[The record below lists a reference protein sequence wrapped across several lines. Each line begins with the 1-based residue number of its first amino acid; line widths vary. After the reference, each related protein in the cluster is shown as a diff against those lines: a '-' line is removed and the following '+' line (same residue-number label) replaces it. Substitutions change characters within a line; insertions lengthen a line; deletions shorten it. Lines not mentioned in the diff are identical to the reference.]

1 MDLQTL
7 LLAMSIP
14 SGVTAFCFW
23 LIEEKMKRERQ
34 EREQKEAIRQQSEI
48 LLIKSVMAAIA
59 LGEAAAT
66 ALKNGHANGET
77 EAALE
82 YARKI
87 KHEQKDFLTE
97 QGIKGIYEEKQTM
110 KKIDWVRKLTSRKMW
125 TAVASFVSMMIV
137 ATGGT
142 ENTATQV
149 TALIMAGAS
158 VVAYIIGEGL
168 TDQANVGVETTVE
181 VTEEKEV

>member
-59 LGEAAAT
+59 PGRSSSHGTKER
-66 ALKNGHANGET
+66 
-77 EAALE
+77 
-82 YARKI
+82 ARKRRNRSRP
-87 KHEQKDFLTE
+87 
-97 QGIKGIYEEKQTM
+97 GICP
-110 KKIDWVRKLTSRKMW
+110 
-125 TAVASFVSMMIV
+125 
-137 ATGGT
+137 
-142 ENTATQV
+142 EN
-149 TALIMAGAS
+149 
-158 VVAYIIGEGL
+158 
-168 TDQANVGVETTVE
+168 QA
-181 VTEEKEV
+181 

>member
-1 MDLQTL
+1 MNLQTL
-7 LLAMSIP
+7 IIAMSIP

-23 LIEEKMKRERQ
+23 VIEQKIKKQQTEAEEKEKIREKN
-34 EREQKEAIRQQSEI
+34 REKNEVLI
-48 LLIKSVMAAIA
+48 IKSVMASIA

-97 QGIKGIYEEKQTM
+97 QGIKGIYE
-110 KKIDWVRKLTSRKMW
+110 
-125 TAVASFVSMMIV
+125 
-137 ATGGT
+137 
-142 ENTATQV
+142 
-149 TALIMAGAS
+149 
-158 VVAYIIGEGL
+158 
-168 TDQANVGVETTVE
+168 
-181 VTEEKEV
+181 